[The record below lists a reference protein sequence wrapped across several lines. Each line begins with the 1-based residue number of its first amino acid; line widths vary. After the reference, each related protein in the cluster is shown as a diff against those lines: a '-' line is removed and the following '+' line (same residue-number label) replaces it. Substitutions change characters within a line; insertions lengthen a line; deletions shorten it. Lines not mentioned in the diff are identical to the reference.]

1 MAGLLV
7 VEVPLTEKN
16 DELIEGEN
24 DVALD
29 ELIERLNGG
38 DFNAVEQVLLEF
50 EPQLRLAV
58 RSQLQGALRVKFDS
72 MDVVQTVWADVLA
85 GFRDSGWKFR
95 DRRQLKAF
103 LLTLARHR
111 LIDSRR
117 HFRKAIEK
125 ERPIGGLMSGEVP
138 AASVDRPSQELMEKE
153 LWERLLE
160 ECSPAHRAILRMKRD
175 QVPLAEIAKRTGLH
189 EGSVRRILY
198 DLARRVTRPR
208 DGD

>member
-1 MAGLLV
+1 MV
-7 VEVPLTEKN
+7 VEVPLSENVEIPPEEN
-16 DELIEGEN
+16 DE
-24 DVALD
+24 ALD
-29 ELIERLNGG
+29 ELIERLNRG
-38 DFNAVEQVLLEF
+38 DFEAVEQVLHEF

-85 GFRDSGWKFR
+85 GFRDSGWQFR

-111 LIDSRR
+111 LIDRRR

-125 ERPIGGLMSGEVP
+125 ERPIGDLVSRELP
-138 AASVDRPSQELMEKE
+138 AASTNRPSQELMEKE

-160 ECSPAHRAILRMKRD
+160 ECSPAHRAILKMKRD
-175 QVPLAEIAKRTGLH
+175 QVPLAEIARRTGLH

-198 DLARRVTRPR
+198 DLARKVTRPGGA
-208 DGD
+208 D